1 MGQFAWSS
9 LIGAVVVLYAVAAAY
24 LIVYGLHMYVLSWLF
39 GRRWSAISRDQRGRI
54 GWYAADRPDTSW
66 PVVTTQIPLY
76 NEANVARRVIEAAAR
91 MDYPSDRHEIQVLDD
106 SRDETASIVDATA
119 ATLRRMGR
127 DVQVVRR
134 PMRAGYKAGAL
145 AYGLAQAR
153 GEIVVVFD
161 ADFVP
166 PRDFL
171 RRGVPLLMDEPR
183 NACVQGRW
191 SHLNEDHSWLTR
203 AQSLAIDGH
212 FAVEQGGRGWND
224 LFMNFNGTAGLW
236 RRTAIED
243 PAVGGW
249 TADTLTEDLDLSYR
263 AQLAGWKI
271 EYCMDLACPSEL
283 PDTVKALK
291 VQQYR
296 WAKGSIQCARK
307 LLPRIWRGGL
317 PMACKLEATM
327 HLTGYS
333 ISVWMLMLGLLGLPM
348 SWINPYAA
356 LGGWVVIMA
365 GMMWLS
371 LSGPP
376 VAHAYARRV
385 IRGRWSGVAASPWL
399 MVLGV
404 GLCVNTTMACLSG
417 LFRRGGEFVR
427 TPKSGDRLDRKRKR
441 YRQRASPIWLIEL
454 SAAAYCGFSF
464 YCFLTVSEA
473 VVGTFLAIF
482 ALGFGVVGWQSRP
495 MRAGAAQPVFEAVD
509 RRASDTPVI
518 APSLRDD

>member
-1 MGQFAWSS
+1 
-9 LIGAVVVLYAVAAAY
+9 
-24 LIVYGLHMYVLSWLF
+24 
-39 GRRWSAISRDQRGRI
+39 
-54 GWYAADRPDTSW
+54 
-66 PVVTTQIPLY
+66 
-76 NEANVARRVIEAAAR
+76 
-91 MDYPSDRHEIQVLDD
+91 
-106 SRDETASIVDATA
+106 
-119 ATLRRMGR
+119 
-127 DVQVVRR
+127 
-134 PMRAGYKAGAL
+134 
-145 AYGLAQAR
+145 
-153 GEIVVVFD
+153 
-161 ADFVP
+161 
-166 PRDFL
+166 
-171 RRGVPLLMDEPR
+171 
-183 NACVQGRW
+183 
-191 SHLNEDHSWLTR
+191 
-203 AQSLAIDGH
+203 
-212 FAVEQGGRGWND
+212 
-224 LFMNFNGTAGLW
+224 
-236 RRTAIED
+236 
-243 PAVGGW
+243 
-249 TADTLTEDLDLSYR
+249 
-263 AQLAGWKI
+263 
-271 EYCMDLACPSEL
+271 
-283 PDTVKALK
+283 
-291 VQQYR
+291 
-296 WAKGSIQCARK
+296 
-307 LLPRIWRGGL
+307 
-317 PMACKLEATM
+317 M